1 MLYATYQGL
10 DDLFAP
16 LRDFAR
22 LGMAFSPAGD
32 GPMKSMLRRNVA
44 ALEMISRQHGFR
56 DWNTMHAAIGNRR
69 PGPPLAVGQTVNG
82 RYLGKPFRGEVI
94 GVRSLGEDGRF
105 RTTIRFDDPV
115 NVSQFESFEVLRRQ
129 VNATVGRDGR
139 SIERVS
145 DGTPHM
151 QIDL

>member
-1 MLYATYQGL
+1 MGQMNLPTVDSAKQQARRLRQDLAAQGVEV
-10 DDLFAP
+10 
-16 LRDFAR
+16 
-22 LGMAFSPAGD
+22 GHGQ
-32 GPMKSMLRRNVA
+32 

-56 DWNTMHAAIGNRR
+56 DWNTMHAAIGNRP